1 MTMRDRLAA
10 DLYAFTADSPSK
22 PWTNAERHYCY
33 RLADRLIRRDWVR
46 LDEELAEEV
55 AVRLWKVMDDHDCTV
70 DASHVLTIIRAL
82 REKA

>member
-10 DLYAFTADSPSK
+10 DIYALTADSPSK

-46 LDEELAEEV
+46 LDEEALSRALG
-55 AVRLWKVMDDHDCTV
+55 ALDDYGDMPWPTPKDH
-70 DASHVLTIIRAL
+70 AAAIIRAL
-82 REKA
+82 REEKP